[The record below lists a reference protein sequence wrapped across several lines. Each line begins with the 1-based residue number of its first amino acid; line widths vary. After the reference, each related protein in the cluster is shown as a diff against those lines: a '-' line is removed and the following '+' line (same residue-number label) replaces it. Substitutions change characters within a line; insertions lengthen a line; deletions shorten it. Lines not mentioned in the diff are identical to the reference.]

1 MKLQYIDVTELTNV
15 KGNTY
20 YLKANDL
27 YLSIKN
33 DTIEN
38 CWRKVYDDFG
48 EETRKIVD
56 VKTGAKILIDLEIGF
71 E

>member
-38 CWRKVYDDFG
+38 CWRKVYDDFC